1 MTATAE
7 ERLLDSLRCADWQ
20 TEPWRYAYI
29 PAALP
34 SPIAEQIAAEF
45 PAELLKRCSR
55 LDGEKSYRFS
65 TASVGAATRWVGG
78 VTALPKL
85 IETLASECYRKLL
98 GILTGTDLDDAR
110 LTTSLWEYASGDWL
124 VPHVDKA
131 DKIVTQIF
139 YLTPGWKEHNGG
151 RLLVLGS
158 SDQRDVRAAHIPAL
172 GSSAVLVRSDDSWHA
187 VEAPLPDTPA
197 RRSLTATFW
206 Y

>member
-7 ERLLDSLRCADWQ
+7 EPLLDSLRCADWQ
-20 TEPWRYAYI
+20 TEPWRYACI

-34 SPIAEQIAAEF
+34 FLMAEKIAAEF

-55 LDGEKSYRFS
+55 LDGEKSYRFR
-65 TASVGAATRWVGG
+65 TAPVDAATRRVVGA
-78 VTALPKL
+78 TALPEL
-85 IETLASECYRKLL
+85 IETLASECYRTLL
-98 GILTGTDLDDAR
+98 GTLTGTDLDDAR

-124 VPHVDKA
+124 VPHVDKV

-139 YLTPGWKEHNGG
+139 YLTPGWKEHDGG
-151 RLLVLGS
+151 RLLILGS
-158 SDQRDVRAAHIPAL
+158 SDQRDVRAAHVPVL
-172 GSSAVLVRSDDSWHA
+172 GSSAVLVRSDASWHA
-187 VEAPLPDTPA
+187 VEAPLLDIPA